1 MTRKLLIPCIVA
13 ASFFLV
19 FLGMR
24 NPFLNDNDGPKHR
37 TGAVIESTEK
47 PSEELVK
54 NAFHPCMATSHSIPL
69 PVEREFISLL
79 NADRPFTTKT
89 PSRLTAR
96 APPGPL
102 HRIS

>member
-1 MTRKLLIPCIVA
+1 
-13 ASFFLV
+13 
-19 FLGMR
+19 
-24 NPFLNDNDGPKHR
+24 
-37 TGAVIESTEK
+37 
-47 PSEELVK
+47 
-54 NAFHPCMATSHSIPL
+54 MATSHSIPL

-79 NADRPFTTKT
+79 NVERSFTTHS